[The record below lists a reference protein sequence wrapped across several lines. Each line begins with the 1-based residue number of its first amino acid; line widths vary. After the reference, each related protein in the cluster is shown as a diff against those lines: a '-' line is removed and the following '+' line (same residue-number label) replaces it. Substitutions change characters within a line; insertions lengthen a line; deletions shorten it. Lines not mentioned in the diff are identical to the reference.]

1 MPIFRP
7 QIVPEAL
14 ADRIR
19 RLADNPGNSERN
31 TKLGAAVQRL
41 VSGGNGELS
50 PFAAMQ
56 ADEMAAQ
63 VASHAAQARKLNAE
77 AAQTEETNR
86 GRTDPLL
93 ADAFASR
100 LSNLTDAEGKRMGG
114 YLRGEMEEPGPAD
127 IDDAA
132 AVGKEAQPYPMA
144 PPNTSEVA
152 KRAFAAAA
160 AIPIANRMGSVMNGE
175 QMVKAAG
182 EAMGNLTSQRAQ
194 DLIVMGDPD
203 RASALNQA
211 AKPGQAIKVYDNMG
225 NTGAVFAPGSGKVN
239 ANPDGN
245 PLLAGTLAEARAKT
259 ANQHAQAALH
269 STQRRVAEGELQP
282 GGKPPPGYAW
292 GPKNAAGQ
300 PTLIAIEGGPAAPSA
315 GAGAAGLS
323 GDPFLQTMP
332 KAKADQVKALAEGRM
347 QFPAGFALKSPY
359 WQDMLSSVAQYDPAF
374 DAVNYNARA
383 KTRGAFLAGKE
394 GQSLNALN
402 TVMGHFD
409 SLEKAGTA
417 LDNTSFPLVNRAVNA
432 IGGQVSPDLKGR
444 LNAFNIAR
452 QAVSSEMERA
462 YRGTGGNVTELEQW
476 KKSLDS
482 ADSPQAMRAAI
493 KEGVKLLS
501 SKIDALGDQYNK
513 GMGTTKQGL
522 ELLNPKARATYQ
534 RLLGD
539 EGEQSY
545 AGPERRSG
553 KASSGIKFLGFEK

>member
-1 MPIFRP
+1 MGQLMPIFRP

-259 ANQHAQAALH
+259 ANQH
-269 STQRRVAEGELQP
+269 
-282 GGKPPPGYAW
+282 
-292 GPKNAAGQ
+292 
-300 PTLIAIEGGPAAPSA
+300 
-315 GAGAAGLS
+315 
-323 GDPFLQTMP
+323 
-332 KAKADQVKALAEGRM
+332 
-347 QFPAGFALKSPY
+347 
-359 WQDMLSSVAQYDPAF
+359 
-374 DAVNYNARA
+374 
-383 KTRGAFLAGKE
+383 
-394 GQSLNALN
+394 
-402 TVMGHFD
+402 
-409 SLEKAGTA
+409 
-417 LDNTSFPLVNRAVNA
+417 
-432 IGGQVSPDLKGR
+432 
-444 LNAFNIAR
+444 
-452 QAVSSEMERA
+452 
-462 YRGTGGNVTELEQW
+462 
-476 KKSLDS
+476 
-482 ADSPQAMRAAI
+482 
-493 KEGVKLLS
+493 
-501 SKIDALGDQYNK
+501 
-513 GMGTTKQGL
+513 
-522 ELLNPKARATYQ
+522 
-534 RLLGD
+534 
-539 EGEQSY
+539 
-545 AGPERRSG
+545 
-553 KASSGIKFLGFEK
+553 